1 MSAFI
6 YIVGLNQQKWGED
19 HELNEESAEQER
31 KTEQFAENMK
41 QEEFFDDYSWYYEIY
56 ADAVALAEENGF
68 YQLLNLGK
76 TWISEEGHY

>member
-6 YIVGLNQQKWGED
+6 CIVGLNQQKWGED
-19 HELNEESAEQER
+19 HDLNEESAEQER

-56 ADAVALAEENGF
+56 AVL
-68 YQLLNLGK
+68 
-76 TWISEEGHY
+76 

>member
-1 MSAFI
+1 MLLSMSAFI

-41 QEEFFDDYSWYYEIY
+41 QEEFLMIIVGIMKFTQM
-56 ADAVALAEENGF
+56 L
-68 YQLLNLGK
+68 
-76 TWISEEGHY
+76 